1 MADPNAFAAAVGA
14 RLRATRNE
22 RGLSLGALAVR
33 AEVGKGSL
41 SEIENGSR
49 NPTLATLY
57 ALANALDVPLATLLA
72 EAPGSE
78 LSSPGITVRLLD
90 TTHQSDGTTVET
102 YLLDFSPG
110 HQHRSGAHPPGVIEH
125 LHLTQGRARV
135 GPLAA
140 PRDLAAGDS
149 ITWPAD
155 TDHGYEALDG
165 RPARAV
171 GVIRTPPALGG

>member
-1 MADPNAFAAAVGA
+1 MTDATTYAAGVGV
-14 RLRATRNE
+14 RLRATRTE
-22 RGLSLGALAVR
+22 RGLSLGALAAR

-102 YLLDFSPG
+102 YLLAFTPG
-110 HQHRSGAHPPGVIEH
+110 QQHRSGAHPAGVVEH
-125 LHLTQGRARV
+125 LYLTQGRARV
-135 GPLAA
+135 GPLTA
-140 PRDLAAGDS
+140 PRDLATGDS
-149 ITWPAD
+149 ITWAAD

-171 GVIRTPPALGG
+171 GVIRTPAPEY